1 MNTIKCSCFRNI
13 QSKKASEIITL
24 ADFVE
29 RIKTH
34 DDKVVK
40 ARAYLAAGNCKGY
53 DAAKRAL
60 PAYTIG
66 RTFDH
71 NERSN
76 QNAHAQ
82 GVIVIDVDGID
93 PSIVEAVRD
102 ALGLYPSCLLS
113 AISCSGAGVFA
124 VIKVDPELP
133 ASPEGVEALQQDVTA
148 YLRSRFQDELSE
160 KFGHVDASCKDLARL
175 RITTYDP
182 DCIVNERAT
191 TWQGATDW
199 GKPKTRRELIADK
212 CERAFERSKLNE
224 LATLFGGLREGKA
237 GDAQVGAAL
246 TCLALASRGNV
257 YGRVYSETYY
267 PLRSQN
273 VVVGKAGAGKTTMV
287 MSIMDVAK
295 KLEVKLIKP
304 ASDASLSHYVA
315 NAGATYHDADK
326 TWTPKE
332 TPNSLFEIVDEAG
345 ISRGVDK
352 RRDYAAK
359 MGAIRRELFGDK
371 IIISSALTRE
381 APDFPVPTRYTSLML
396 ATTKSWA
403 DAMTA
408 DDAQAGD
415 ARRILEF
422 WLPSSCDDAISD
434 EEAMRMIM
442 QSGRKEADIDAIW
455 EILEPVANRCLF
467 TKLLPLRCSLDEATE
482 IFCLLEKYKHVLGDI
497 DERVAFGS
505 TVFAVLAAHNAL
517 LRGSDFIEAEDLQVG
532 AAIACGVLENRIKI
546 RNLGAAPI
554 ETEEMKVIRE
564 IRQFLEG
571 RSVRLDVLSRR
582 YQSAQRQWDVVRRMM
597 ANGEIIKERTSLGGR
612 IRTLCRLATEEELAE
627 TVATRE
633 AKAEDEAQQAAQA
646 TETIAKTAKTA
657 KTTKTS
663 GQAQATRKRVAN
675 DVEVITRDC
684 GKSYSECDEV
694 EKENRI
700 VRYLDRFAENNPIIQ
715 GNRDNAFN
723 KLWFQLE
730 ANGMGDEFAR
740 QVLKG
745 YIKQSG
751 LSERDAKRLTRDRV
765 VS

>member
-34 DDKVVK
+34 DDKVIK
-40 ARAYLAAGNCKGY
+40 ARAYLEAGNRKGY

-76 QNAHAQ
+76 QNAQAQ

-93 PSIVEAVRD
+93 PSIVDAVRD

-124 VIKVDPELP
+124 VIKVDPDLP
-133 ASPEGVEALQQDVTA
+133 ASREGVEALQQDVTA
-148 YLRSRFQDELSE
+148 YLKSRFQDELSE

-182 DCIVNERAT
+182 ECIANEKAT

-199 GKPKTRRELIADK
+199 GKPKTRREIIADK

-224 LATLFGGLREGKA
+224 LATLFGGLRDGKA

-422 WLPSSCDDAISD
+422 WLPSSCDEAKSD

-442 QSGRKEADIDAIW
+442 QSGRKEANIDAIW

-597 ANGEIIKERTSLGGR
+597 ANGEIIKERTSIGGR

-633 AKAEDEAQQAAQA
+633 AKAEDEAQQAAIA
-646 TETIAKTAKTA
+646 AETTD
-657 KTTKTS
+657 KTTKTTKTNR
-663 GQAQATRKRVAN
+663 QAQATRKRVAN

-684 GKSYSECDEV
+684 GKLYSECDQV

-700 VRYLDRFAENNPIIQ
+700 VRYLDKFTENNPIIQ

-740 QVLKG
+740 QVLIG

-751 LSERDAKRLTRDRV
+751 LSDRDAKRLTRDRV

>member
-1 MNTIKCSCFRNI
+1 MNTIKCSCFKNI
-13 QSKKASEIITL
+13 KTKKASEVISL

-34 DDKVVK
+34 DDNVIK
-40 ARAYLAAGNCKGY
+40 ARAYLAAGNRECY
-53 DAAKRAL
+53 DAAKQSL

-71 NERSN
+71 DERSN
-76 QNAHAQ
+76 RNAHAQ
-82 GVIVIDVDGID
+82 GVIVIDIDGIE

-102 ALGLYPSCLLS
+102 AMAFYPSCLLS
-113 AISCSGAGVFA
+113 AISCSGAGAFA
-124 VIKVDPELP
+124 VVKVDPELP
-133 ASPEGVEALQQDVTA
+133 FSPEGVEALQQDVTA
-148 YLRSRFQDELSE
+148 YLRSRFTNELSE

-175 RITTYDP
+175 RITTFDP
-182 DCIVNERAT
+182 DCIANEKAT
-191 TWQGATDW
+191 TWQGATEW
-199 GKPKTRRELIADK
+199 GKSKSRREIIADK
-212 CERAFERSKLNE
+212 CERAFERSMLNE
-224 LATLFGGLREGKA
+224 LATRFGGLREGKA

-246 TCLALASRGNV
+246 TSIALASSGSV
-257 YGRVYSETYY
+257 YGRVYSDTYY

-287 MSIMDVAK
+287 KSIMSIAK
-295 KLEVKLIKP
+295 QLNVRFIKP
-304 ASDASLSHYVA
+304 VSDAALSHYVA
-315 NAGATYHDADK
+315 NAGASYCDAAKSWQAKVEPD
-326 TWTPKE
+326 P
-332 TPNSLFEIVDEAG
+332 LFEIVDEAG
-345 ISRGVDK
+345 ISRSVDK

-359 MGAIRRELFGDK
+359 MGAIRRELFGDEM
-371 IIISSALTRE
+371 IISSALTRE
-381 APDFPVPTRYTSLML
+381 APAFPIPTCYTSLML

-422 WLPSSCDDAISD
+422 WLPSLCEEAKSD
-434 EEAMRMIM
+434 EEAMQMIL
-442 QSGRKEADIDAIW
+442 QSGRKKADIEAIMTM
-455 EILEPVANRCLF
+455 LQPVANRCAYDKVMLS
-467 TKLLPLRCSLDEATE
+467 LRCSQEEATE

-517 LRGSDFIEAEDLQVG
+517 LRGAYCIEAEDLQVG

-546 RNLGAAPI
+546 RNMGVAPI

-571 RSVRLDVLSRR
+571 RSVRFDVLSRR

-597 ANGEIIKERTSLGGR
+597 ANGEIIKERTTVGGR
-612 IRTLCRLATEEELAE
+612 LRTLCRLATDDELAE

-633 AKAEDEAQQAAQA
+633 AKDEDEAQQAALQA
-646 TETIAKTAKTA
+646 ETIAKTAKT
-657 KTTKTS
+657 TKAT
-663 GQAQATRKRVAN
+663 GQARAARKRGSD
-675 DVEVITRDC
+675 DVEVITIES
-684 GKSYSECDEV
+684 GKSYSECDQV

-700 VRYLDRFAENNPIIQ
+700 VRYLDKFIENNPIAR

-723 KLWFQLE
+723 KLGFQLE
-730 ANGMGDEFAR
+730 AAGMWDEFAK
-740 QVLKG
+740 QVLRG
-745 YIKQSG
+745 YIRQSG
-751 LSERDAKRLTRDRV
+751 LSERAAKRLTRDRV

>member
-1 MNTIKCSCFRNI
+1 MNTIKCSCFSNI
-13 QSKKASEIITL
+13 QSKKASDIITL

-40 ARAYLAAGNCKGY
+40 ARAYLAAGNRKGY

-76 QNAHAQ
+76 QNAQAQ
-82 GVIVIDVDGID
+82 GVIVIDVDDID
-93 PSIVEAVRD
+93 PGVVDAVRA
-102 ALGLYPSCLLS
+102 ALALYPSCLLS
-113 AISCSGAGVFA
+113 AFSCSGAGVFA
-124 VIKVDPELP
+124 VIKVDPDLP
-133 ASPEGVEALQQDVTA
+133 ASREGVEALQQDVTA
-148 YLRSRFQDELSE
+148 YLRSRFQGEFAD
-160 KFGHVDASCKDLARL
+160 KFGHVDESCKDLARL

-182 DCIVNERAT
+182 ECIVNEKAT
-191 TWQGATDW
+191 TWQGATEWD
-199 GKPKTRRELIADK
+199 KPKTRREIIAAK
-212 CERAFERSKLNE
+212 CEQAFEHSKLNE
-224 LATLFGGLREGKA
+224 LATLFGGLRDGKA
-237 GDAQVGAAL
+237 GDAQVGASL
-246 TCLALASRGNV
+246 TSIALASSGSV

-287 MSIMDVAK
+287 KSIMSIAKQLDVRF
-295 KLEVKLIKP
+295 IKP
-304 ASDASLSHYVA
+304 ASDAALSHYVA
-315 NAGATYHDADK
+315 NAGALYCEADK
-326 TWTPKE
+326 SWQAKIEPD
-332 TPNSLFEIVDEAG
+332 SLFEIVDEAG

-359 MGAIRRELFGDK
+359 MGAIRRELFGDEM
-371 IIISSALTRE
+371 IISSALTRE

-403 DAMTA
+403 DAMTS
-408 DDAQAGD
+408 DDAKAGD

-422 WLPSSCDDAISD
+422 WLPSSCDDAKSD
-434 EEAMRMIM
+434 EEAMRMIL
-442 QSGRKEADIDAIW
+442 QSGRKEADIDAIM
-455 EILEPVANRCLF
+455 EMLMPVANRCACG
-467 TKLLPLRCSLDEATE
+467 KVMLPLRCSQEEATE

-517 LRGSDFIEAEDLQVG
+517 LRGSDYIEAEDLRVG

-546 RNLGAAPI
+546 RNLGADPV
-554 ETEEMKVIRE
+554 ETEEIKVIRE

-597 ANGEIIKERTSLGGR
+597 ANGEIIKERLTMGGR
-612 IRTLCRLATEEELAE
+612 LRTLCRLATEDELAE

-633 AKAEDEAQQAAQA
+633 AKAEDEAQQAAIA
-646 TETIAKTAKTA
+646 AETTA
-657 KTTKTS
+657 KTTKTTKTN
-663 GQAQATRKRVAN
+663 GQSQAKRKLVAN
-675 DVEVITRDC
+675 DVEVITRES
-684 GKSYSECDEV
+684 GKPYSECDQI

-700 VRYLDRFAENNPIIQ
+700 VRYLDRFAENNPIVQ

-740 QVLKG
+740 GVLKS

-751 LSERDAKRLTRDRV
+751 LSDRDAKRLTRDRV

>member
-1 MNTIKCSCFRNI
+1 MNNIKCSCFKNI
-13 QSKKASEIITL
+13 RTKKASEVITL

-34 DDKVVK
+34 DDGVIK
-40 ARAYLAAGNCKGY
+40 ARACLAAGNREGY
-53 DAAKRAL
+53 DEAKRAL

-71 NERSN
+71 DERSN

-82 GVIVIDVDGID
+82 GVIVIDVDGTD
-93 PSIVEAVRD
+93 PGIVEAVRD
-102 ALGLYPSCLLS
+102 ALAFYPSCLLS
-113 AISCSGAGVFA
+113 AISCSGAGAFS

-133 ASPEGVEALQQDVTA
+133 ASPDGVEALQQDVTN
-148 YLRSRFQDELSE
+148 YLRSKFTGEFSE
-160 KFGHVDASCKDLARL
+160 KFGHVDVSCKDLARL
-175 RITTYDP
+175 RITTFDP
-182 DCIVNERAT
+182 DCIANDKAT
-191 TWQGATDW
+191 TWQGASDW
-199 GKPKTRRELIADK
+199 GNPKTRRELIAGK
-212 CERAFERSKLNE
+212 CERAFEHSRLND

-237 GDAQVGAAL
+237 SDAQVGAAL
-246 TCLALASRGNV
+246 TCIALASHGNV
-257 YGRVYSETYY
+257 YGRVYSDSFY

-273 VVVGKAGAGKTTMV
+273 VIVGNAGSGKTTMV
-287 MSIMDVAK
+287 MAITEIAKQLDVK
-295 KLEVKLIKP
+295 FIKP
-304 ASDASLSHYVA
+304 ASDAALSHYVA
-315 NAGATYHDADK
+315 KAGARFCKLDETWQPKIVPDA
-326 TWTPKE
+326 
-332 TPNSLFEIVDEAG
+332 LFEIVDEAG

-371 IIISSALTRE
+371 MIISSALTRE
-381 APDFPVPTRYTSLML
+381 APNFPVPTCYTSIML

-422 WLPSSCDDAISD
+422 WLPSACDGAKSD
-434 EEAMRMIM
+434 EEAIRMIM
-442 QSGRKEADIDAIW
+442 DSGRKAANVDAIVK
-455 EILEPVANRCLF
+455 ILEPIANKYGF
-467 TKLLPLRCSLDEATE
+467 GKTMLPLRCSRDEACE
-482 IFCLLEKYKHVLGDI
+482 VFCLLEKYKHILGDTG
-497 DERVAFGS
+497 ERIAFGS
-505 TVFAVLAAHNAL
+505 TVFAVLAAHNAI
-517 LRGSDFIEAEDLQVG
+517 LRGADAIDAEDLQVG

-546 RNLGAAPI
+546 RNMGAAPI
-554 ETEEMKVIRE
+554 ETEEIKVIRE
-564 IRQFLEG
+564 IRQFLDG

-597 ANGEIIKERTSLGGR
+597 ANGEIIKERLTVGGR
-612 IRTLCRLATEEELAE
+612 FRTLCRLATDDELAE
-627 TVATRE
+627 MVATRE
-633 AKAEDEAQQAAQA
+633 AKAEDEAQQAALQA
-646 TETIAKTAKTA
+646 ETIAKTAKT
-657 KTTKTS
+657 TKAT
-663 GQAQATRKRVAN
+663 GQAPARRKRIAD
-675 DVEVITRDC
+675 DVEVITRES
-684 GKSYSECDEV
+684 GKPYSECDEI

-700 VRYLDRFAENNPIIQ
+700 IRYLDRFEENNPIVQ

-740 QVLKG
+740 GVLKS

>member
-1 MNTIKCSCFRNI
+1 MDTIKCSCFKNI
-13 QSKKASEIITL
+13 RTKKASEVISL

-34 DDKVVK
+34 DDNVIK
-40 ARAYLAAGNCKGY
+40 ARACLAAGNRKGY

-66 RTFDH
+66 RTFD
-71 NERSN
+71 NDERSN
-76 QNAHAQ
+76 DNAHAQ

-102 ALGLYPSCLLS
+102 ALALYPSCLLS
-113 AISCSGAGVFA
+113 AISCSGEGAFA
-124 VIKVDPELP
+124 VVKVDPDLP
-133 ASPEGVEALQQDVTA
+133 ASREGVEALQQDVTA
-148 YLRSRFQDELSE
+148 YLRSRFTGEFSE

-182 DCIVNERAT
+182 ECIANEKAT
-191 TWQGATDW
+191 TWQGASEW
-199 GKPKTRRELIADK
+199 GKPKTRREIIAAK
-212 CERAFERSKLNE
+212 CEQAFEHSKLNE
-224 LATLFGGLREGKA
+224 LATLFGGLRDGKA

-287 MSIMDVAK
+287 MSIMDIAK

-326 TWTPKE
+326 VWTPKD
-332 TPNSLFEIVDEAG
+332 TPESLFEIVDEAG

-381 APDFPVPTRYTSLML
+381 APPFPVPTRYTSLML

-403 DAMTA
+403 DAMTS

-422 WLPSSCDDAISD
+422 WLPSSCDEAKSD

-442 QSGRKEADIDAIW
+442 QSGRKEANIDAIW
-455 EILEPVANRCLF
+455 EILEPVASRCVF
-467 TKLLPLRCSLDEATE
+467 PKLLPLRCSLDEATE

-505 TVFAVLAAHNAL
+505 TVFAVLAAHNAI
-517 LRGSDFIEAEDLQVG
+517 LRGADAIEAEDLQVG

-546 RNLGAAPI
+546 RNMGAAPI

-597 ANGEIIKERTSLGGR
+597 ANGEIIKERTQVGGR
-612 IRTLCRLATEEELAE
+612 LRTLCRLATDDELAE

-633 AKAEDEAQQAAQA
+633 AKAEDEAQQAALQA
-646 TETIAKTAKTA
+646 ETIAKTAKTA
-657 KTTKTS
+657 KAT
-663 GQAQATRKRVAN
+663 GQAQAKRKRVAN
-675 DVEVITRDC
+675 DVEVITRES
-684 GKSYSECDEV
+684 GKPYSECDQV

-700 VRYLDRFAENNPIIQ
+700 VRYLDKFTENNPIIQ

-740 QVLKG
+740 GVLKS

>member
-1 MNTIKCSCFRNI
+1 MNTIKCSCFSNI

-40 ARAYLAAGNCKGY
+40 ARAYLAAGNRKGY

-76 QNAHAQ
+76 QNAKAQ

-93 PSIVEAVRD
+93 PGIVDAVRA
-102 ALGLYPSCLLS
+102 ALALYPSCLLS

-124 VIKVDPELP
+124 VIKVDPDLP
-133 ASPEGVEALQQDVTA
+133 SSREGVEALQQDVTA
-148 YLRSRFQDELSE
+148 YLRSRFQGEFAE
-160 KFGHVDASCKDLARL
+160 KFGHVDESCKDLARL

-182 DCIVNERAT
+182 ECIVNEKAT
-191 TWQGATDW
+191 TWQGATEW
-199 GKPKTRRELIADK
+199 GKPKTRREIIEAK
-212 CERAFERSKLNE
+212 CEQAFEHSKLNE
-224 LATLFGGLREGKA
+224 LATLFGGLRDGKA
-237 GDAQVGAAL
+237 GDAQVGASL
-246 TCLALASRGNV
+246 TSIALASSGSV

-287 MSIMDVAK
+287 KSIVSIAKQLDVRF
-295 KLEVKLIKP
+295 IKP
-304 ASDASLSHYVA
+304 ASDAALSHYVA
-315 NAGATYHDADK
+315 NAGALYCEADK
-326 TWTPKE
+326 SWQAKIEPD
-332 TPNSLFEIVDEAG
+332 SLFEIVDEAG

-359 MGAIRRELFGDK
+359 MGAIRRELFGDEM
-371 IIISSALTRE
+371 IISSALTRE
-381 APDFPVPTRYTSLML
+381 APAFPIPTRYTSLML

-403 DAMTA
+403 DAMTS
-408 DDAQAGD
+408 DDAMAGD

-422 WLPSSCDDAISD
+422 WLPSSCDGAKSD
-434 EEAMRMIM
+434 EEAMQMIL
-442 QSGRKEADIDAIW
+442 QSGRKEADVDAIMAM
-455 EILEPVANRCLF
+455 LMPVANRCACG
-467 TKLLPLRCSLDEATE
+467 KVMLPLRCSQEEATE

-546 RNLGAAPI
+546 RNMGADPI
-554 ETEEMKVIRE
+554 ETEEIKVIRE

-597 ANGEIIKERTSLGGR
+597 ANGEIIKERLTVCGR
-612 IRTLCRLATEEELAE
+612 LRTLCRLATDEELAE

-633 AKAEDEAQQAAQA
+633 AKAEDEAQQAAIA
-646 TETIAKTAKTA
+646 AETTA
-657 KTTKTS
+657 KTTKATKTN
-663 GQAQATRKRVAN
+663 GQAQAKRKRVAN
-675 DVEVITRDC
+675 DVEVITRES
-684 GKSYSECDEV
+684 GKPYSECDEV

-700 VRYLDRFAENNPIIQ
+700 VRYLDRFAENNPIVQ

-740 QVLKG
+740 GVLKS

-751 LSERDAKRLTRDRV
+751 LSERDAKRLTRDRA

>member
-1 MNTIKCSCFRNI
+1 MNTIKCSCFKNI
-13 QSKKASEIITL
+13 RTKKASEVITL

-29 RIKTH
+29 RIKTY
-34 DDKVVK
+34 DDNVIK
-40 ARAYLAAGNCKGY
+40 ARACLATGNRKGY
-53 DAAKRAL
+53 DEAKRSL

-71 NERSN
+71 DERSN

-82 GVIVIDVDGID
+82 GVIVIDVDDID

-102 ALGLYPSCLLS
+102 ALAFYPSCLLS

-124 VIKVDPELP
+124 VVKVDPELP

-148 YLRSRFQDELSE
+148 YLRSKFTGEFSE
-160 KFGHVDASCKDLARL
+160 KLGHVDASCKDLARL
-175 RITTYDP
+175 RITTFDP
-182 DCIVNERAT
+182 DCIANDKAT
-191 TWQGATDW
+191 TWQGASEW
-199 GKPKTRRELIADK
+199 GKPKTRRELIAGK
-212 CERAFERSKLNE
+212 CERAFEQSRLNE
-224 LATLFGGLREGKA
+224 LATLFGGLREGKPS
-237 GDAQVGAAL
+237 DAQVGAAL
-246 TCLALASRGNV
+246 TCIALASHGNV
-257 YGRVYSETYY
+257 YGRVYSDSFY

-273 VVVGKAGAGKTTMV
+273 VIVGNAGSGKTTMV
-287 MSIMDVAK
+287 MAIMEIAKQLDVK
-295 KLEVKLIKP
+295 FIKP
-304 ASDASLSHYVA
+304 ASDAALSHYVA
-315 NAGATYHDADK
+315 NAGALFCKLDETWQPKIVPDA
-326 TWTPKE
+326 
-332 TPNSLFEIVDEAG
+332 LFEIVDEAG

-371 IIISSALTRE
+371 MIISSALTRE
-381 APDFPVPTRYTSLML
+381 APDFPVPTCYTSIML

-422 WLPSSCDDAISD
+422 WLPSACDGATSD
-434 EEAMRMIM
+434 EEAIRMIM
-442 QSGRKEADIDAIW
+442 DSGRKAANVDSIVK
-455 EILEPVANRCLF
+455 ILEPIANKYGF
-467 TKLLPLRCSLDEATE
+467 GKVMLPLRCSRDEAFE
-482 IFCLLEKYKHVLGDI
+482 VFCLLEKYKHILGDTG
-497 DERVAFGS
+497 ERIAFGS
-505 TVFAVLAAHNAL
+505 TVFAVLAAHNAI
-517 LRGSDFIEAEDLQVG
+517 LRGADAIEAEDLQVG

-546 RNLGAAPI
+546 RNMGAAPI
-554 ETEEMKVIRE
+554 ETEEIKVIRE

-597 ANGEIIKERTSLGGR
+597 ANGEIIKERLTVGGR
-612 IRTLCRLATEEELAE
+612 LRTLCRLATDDELAE

-633 AKAEDEAQQAAQA
+633 AKAEDEAQQAALQA
-646 TETIAKTAKTA
+646 ETIAKTAKT
-657 KTTKTS
+657 TKAT
-663 GQAQATRKRVAN
+663 GQAPARRKRIAD
-675 DVEVITRDC
+675 DVEVITKES
-684 GKSYSECDEV
+684 GKPYSECDEI

-700 VRYLDRFAENNPIIQ
+700 IRYLDRFAENNPIVS

-740 QVLKG
+740 GVLKI